1 MKRLL
6 HCHQYYFC
14 ILLLFISTLFFS
26 CPAMIYAVPSAPS
39 APARGFI
46 MDMAP
51 LLGSNGRIKAIA
63 PDCRAM
69 TGFLDGT
76 PFVWSRDFGL
86 VRLAPPK
93 GHFGMGDFLSDD
105 GRSMLGFVSINDAI
119 HPAPYSQTWAR
130 PGFIWRYGEQ
140 LQYMSKHGIADV
152 EWYGL
157 SADGKTALGYGKRN
171 PPSSPAAAKGKAA
184 ENLELTP
191 YHNRWFSVRNRHQ
204 FRVLDNIARPDA
216 SPYYRLLSRDGK
228 KLLQKQQDNSVQI
241 VDLQTGAQHPLTFG
255 GVRPHTSPDLAKGE
269 KRILRAGDPQNPL
282 FHWGRWPGFR
292 RSRLLSDSELKRAA
306 PDSPLHAD
314 WILDDFFCS
323 IPSFDA
329 RFTLCA
335 LYLKKVPK
343 KPARR
348 LSFLD
353 AKSLT
358 VLVRLDAK
366 ENDIPIDDGPALMG
380 LDISDDGKT
389 ILYERDAEIWIWNE
403 DLVLPH
409 DSVPRPM
416 PLARYLEHFGLS
428 LPSEQTIKSAVMS
441 PDGQCFFGELALYDD
456 EQFPYKQFLACIKV
470 NHPRPHWDLN
480 SKKISNRGGQSG
492 R

>member
-14 ILLLFISTLFFS
+14 ILLLFISPLFFS
-26 CPAMIYAVPSAPS
+26 CPDMIYAVPSAPS
-39 APARGFI
+39 EGFI
-46 MDMAP
+46 MDMVP

-69 TGFLDGT
+69 TGFLDGA

-93 GHFGMGDFLSDD
+93 GHLGMGDFLSDD

-119 HPAPYSQTWAR
+119 HPAPYGQTWAR
-130 PGFIWRYGEQ
+130 PGFIWRYGEP

-191 YHNRWFSVRNRHQ
+191 YYNRWFSVRNRHQ
-204 FRVLDNIARPDA
+204 FRVLDKIARPDA

-228 KLLQKQQDNSVQI
+228 KLLQKQQNNSVQV
-241 VDLQTGAQHPLTFG
+241 VDLQTGRLRPLAFG
-255 GVRPHTSPDLAKGE
+255 GVLPHASVDLAKGE
-269 KRILRAGDPQNPL
+269 KRILQAGDPQNPL
-282 FHWGRWPGFR
+282 FRWGRWPGFR
-292 RSRLLSDSELKRAA
+292 RSRILSDSELKKAA

-335 LYLKKVPK
+335 LYLKQVPK
-343 KPARR
+343 KPARP
-348 LSFLD
+348 FLLD
-353 AKSLT
+353 SKTLT

-366 ENDIPIDDGPALMG
+366 GNDIPIDDGPALMG

-389 ILYERDAEIWIWNE
+389 ILYEMDAEIWIWNE
-403 DLVLPH
+403 DLLLPH
-409 DSVPRPM
+409 DSIPRPM

-428 LPSEQTIKSAVMS
+428 LPSERTIKSAVMS
-441 PDGQCFFGELALYDD
+441 PDGQCFFGELGLYDD
-456 EQFPYKQFLACIKV
+456 EQFPYKQFLACIKGDY
-470 NHPRPHWDLN
+470 PRPRWELH
-480 SKKISNRGGQSG
+480 SKKISNRGDQPV

>member
-14 ILLLFISTLFFS
+14 ILLLLPLLFS
-26 CPAMIYAVPSAPS
+26 YPAMTYAESTSAPS
-39 APARGFI
+39 GGFI
-46 MDMAP
+46 MDMIP

-63 PDCRAM
+63 PGCRAI
-69 TGFLDGT
+69 TGFLDGA

-86 VRLAPPK
+86 SRLTPPPK
-93 GHFGMGDFLSDD
+93 YFGMGDFVSDD

-119 HPAPYSQTWAR
+119 HPAPYGQTWAR
-130 PGFIWRYGEQ
+130 PGFIWRYGEP
-140 LQYMSKHGIADV
+140 LHYMSRHGITDV
-152 EWYGL
+152 EWYGM
-157 SADGKTALGYGKRN
+157 SADGKVALGYGKRKR
-171 PPSSPAAAKGKAA
+171 SSAPAASKDKTA

-191 YHNRWFSVRNRHQ
+191 YYNRWFSVRNRHQ
-204 FRVLDNIARPDA
+204 FRVLDKIARPDA

-228 KLLQKQQDNSVQI
+228 KLLQKQQNNTVQI

-255 GVRPHTSPDLAKGE
+255 SVLPHTSADLAKGK
-269 KRILRAGDPQNPL
+269 KRILQAGDPQNPL
-282 FHWGRWPGFR
+282 FRWGRWPGFR

-329 RFTLCA
+329 RFTLCV
-335 LYLKKVPK
+335 LYLKQVPR
-343 KPARR
+343 KPARP
-348 LSFLD
+348 LLLD
-353 AKSLT
+353 SKTLT
-358 VLVRLDAK
+358 VLARLDTK
-366 ENDIPIDDGPALMG
+366 GNDIPIDDGPALMG

-403 DLVLPH
+403 DLILPH
-409 DSVPRPM
+409 DSLPRPM
-416 PLARYLEHFGLS
+416 PLARYLEHFGLT
-428 LPSEQTIKSAVMS
+428 LPSEQSIKSAVMS
-441 PDGQCFFGELALYDD
+441 PDGQCFFGELALFGD
-456 EQFPYKQFLACIKV
+456 EQFPYKQFLACIRG
-470 NHPRPHWDLN
+470 NASRPHWDLN
-480 SKKISNRGGQSG
+480 SKERSRRGGQPV

>member
-6 HCHQYYFC
+6 LCHQYYFC

-69 TGFLDGT
+69 TGFLDGA
-76 PFVWSRDFGL
+76 PFVWSRDFGM

-119 HPAPYSQTWAR
+119 HPAPYGQTWAR
-130 PGFIWRYGEQ
+130 PGFIWRYGEP

-171 PPSSPAAAKGKAA
+171 PLSSPAAAKGKAA

-191 YHNRWFSVRNRHQ
+191 YHNRWFSIRNRHQ
-204 FRVLDNIARPDA
+204 FRVLDKIARPDA

-241 VDLQTGAQHPLTFG
+241 VDLQIGAQHPLTFG
-255 GVRPHTSPDLAKGE
+255 GVRPHTSADLAKGE

-282 FHWGRWPGFR
+282 FRWGRWPGFH
-292 RSRLLSDSELKRAA
+292 RSRLLSDSELKKAA

-335 LYLKKVPK
+335 LYLKKVSK

-366 ENDIPIDDGPALMG
+366 GNDIPIDDGPALMG

-416 PLARYLEHFGLS
+416 PLALSGAFRAVSAFGANHKIGCHE
-428 LPSEQTIKSAVMS
+428 PGRTM
-441 PDGQCFFGELALYDD
+441 FFGR
-456 EQFPYKQFLACIKV
+456 ACPV
-470 NHPRPHWDLN
+470 
-480 SKKISNRGGQSG
+480 
-492 R
+492 

>member
-6 HCHQYYFC
+6 HCHQYHFC
-14 ILLLFISTLFFS
+14 IFLLFISSLFF
-26 CPAMIYAVPSAPS
+26 PYTDTIYAVPSDPS
-39 APARGFI
+39 EGFI

-51 LLGSNGRIKAIA
+51 LLGSNGRVKAIA
-63 PDCRAM
+63 PGCRAM
-69 TGFLDGT
+69 TGFLDGA

-86 VRLAPPK
+86 VRLAPPPK
-93 GHFGMGDFLSDD
+93 YFGMGDFVSDD
-105 GRSMLGFVSINDAI
+105 GRSMLGFVSINDAS
-119 HPAPYSQTWAR
+119 HPAPYGQTWAR
-130 PGFIWRYGEQ
+130 PGFIWRYGEP
-140 LQYMSKHGIADV
+140 LQYMSGHGIVDV

-157 SADGKTALGYGKRN
+157 SADGDTDLGYGKRK
-171 PPSSPAAAKGKAA
+171 PPSAPTTAKGKAV

-191 YHNRWFSVRNRHQ
+191 HHNRWFSIRNKKL
-204 FRVLDNIARPDA
+204 FRVLDKITRPDA
-216 SPYYRLLSRDGK
+216 SPYYRVLSRDGK
-228 KLLQKQQDNSVQI
+228 KLLQKQHDNSVQV
-241 VDLQTGAQHPLTFG
+241 VDLQTGKLRPLTFG
-255 GVRPHTSPDLAKGE
+255 GVLPHASADLAKGE
-269 KRILRAGDPQNPL
+269 KCILQAGDPQNPL
-282 FHWGRWPGFR
+282 FRWGRWPGFR

-348 LSFLD
+348 PSLLD
-353 AKSLT
+353 ATSLT

-366 ENDIPIDDGPALMG
+366 GNDIPIDDGPALMG

-389 ILYERDAEIWIWNE
+389 ILYEMDAEIWIWNE
-403 DLVLPH
+403 GLVLPH

-428 LPSEQTIKSAVMS
+428 LPSERTIKSAVMS
-441 PDGQCFFGELALYDD
+441 PDGQCFFGELALFGD
-456 EQFPYKQFLACIKV
+456 EQFPCKQFLACIKG
-470 NHPRPHWDLN
+470 NPPRPHWDLN
-480 SKKISNRGGQSG
+480 SKKISNRGGQPV